1 MTNYKNSKWASEII
15 ELQKDD
21 GSWGYFHTLNNPSKC
36 KPITTEQALR
46 RLEILGYTINDKPI
60 IKAVSYMQDCLAG
73 KKEIPDRREK
83 IHNWDIFT
91 ALMLSTWIRRFIKD
105 DDNANNVGKKWAEI
119 ISHAF
124 KNGVYDNNLYVEIYK
139 KVHRLP
145 PKGGRLLDI
154 VNFYHVSLVADLLDD
169 KIALALMN
177 YILQKRSG
185 IYYIYGKQLSI
196 LPQTF
201 KSIEASRYIAA
212 IELLSEYRNPGCKE
226 KLMFVVEWL
235 NINKEQNGYWDMGTM
250 VKDGVRFPL
259 SDSWRKKVSRIK
271 DCTYRISKLIKNI
284 GDCWNLP
291 I

>member
-15 ELQKDD
+15 ELQKED
-21 GSWGYFHTLNNPSKC
+21 GSWGYFHTLSNPSKRN
-36 KPITTEQALR
+36 PITTEQAIR

-60 IKAVSYMQDCLAG
+60 IKAVSFMQDCLVG
-73 KKEIPDRREK
+73 KKAIPDRREK

-105 DDNANNVGKKWAEI
+105 DYNANDVGKKWAEI

-124 KNGVYDNNLYVEIYK
+124 KNGVYDNNLYVDTYK

-154 VNFYHVSLVADLLDD
+154 ANFYHVSLVTDLLDD
-169 KIALALMN
+169 KIALALIE
-177 YILQKRSG
+177 YILQNQSG

-201 KSIEASRYIAA
+201 KSKEASRYITA
-212 IELLSEYRNPGCKE
+212 IELLSEYRSPGCKE
-226 KLMFVVEWL
+226 KLMYVVEWL
-235 NINKEQNGYWDMGTM
+235 NINKEHEGYWDMGTK
-250 VKDGVRFPL
+250 VKDGVKFPL
-259 SDSWRKKVSRIK
+259 SDSWRKKELRIK

-284 GDCWNLP
+284 GD
-291 I
+291 

>member
-21 GSWGYFHTLNNPSKC
+21 GSWGYFHTLSNPSKRN
-36 KPITTEQALR
+36 PITTEQAIR

-60 IKAVSYMQDCLAG
+60 LKAVSYMQDCLAG
-73 KKEIPDRREK
+73 KKALPDRREK

-91 ALMLSTWIRRFIKD
+91 ALILSTWIRRFTKD
-105 DDNANNVGKKWAEI
+105 DYKANDVGKKWAEI
-119 ISHAF
+119 ISQAF
-124 KNGVYDNNLYVEIYK
+124 KNGVYDNNLYLDTYK

-154 VNFYHVSLVADLLDD
+154 ANFYHISLVANLLND
-169 KIALALMN
+169 KIALALMD
-177 YILQKRSG
+177 YILQNQSG
-185 IYYIYGKQLSI
+185 IYYIYSKQLSI

-235 NINKEQNGYWDMGTM
+235 NINKEPEGYWDMGTRA
-250 VKDGVRFPL
+250 KDGVRFPL
-259 SDSWRKKVSRIK
+259 SDSWRKKELRIK
-271 DCTYRISKLIKNI
+271 DCTYRISKLIKSI
-284 GDCWNLP
+284 GD
-291 I
+291 

>member
-21 GSWGYFHTLNNPSKC
+21 GSWGYFHTLSNPSKRN
-36 KPITTEQALR
+36 PITTEQAIR

-60 IKAVSYMQDCLAG
+60 IKAVSFMQDCLVG
-73 KKEIPDRREK
+73 KKAIPDRREK

-105 DDNANNVGKKWAEI
+105 DYNANDVGKKWAEI

-124 KNGVYDNNLYVEIYK
+124 KNGVYDNNLYVDTYK

-154 VNFYHVSLVADLLDD
+154 ANFYHVSLVTDLLDD
-169 KIALALMN
+169 KIALALIE
-177 YILQKRSG
+177 YILQNQSG

-201 KSIEASRYIAA
+201 KSKEASRYITA

-226 KLMFVVEWL
+226 KLMYVVEWL
-235 NINKEQNGYWDMGTM
+235 NINKEHEGYWDMGTK
-250 VKDGVRFPL
+250 VKDGVKFPL
-259 SDSWRKKVSRIK
+259 SDSWRKKELRIK

-284 GDCWNLP
+284 GD
-291 I
+291 